1 MTELNGIVLSRL
13 QIMVKI
19 TSTKHI
25 ITCIVFFLHI
35 CRKHPDLAF
44 PDLVTVSIRR
54 HMKFKNH
61 QFFSIIDRNA

>member
-19 TSTKHI
+19 TSAKYI
-25 ITCIVFFLHI
+25 IACIVFFLHI
-35 CRKHPDLAF
+35 CRKHLDLAF
-44 PDLVTVSIRR
+44 PNLVTVSISG